1 MRARAQG
8 TPGKRSAAKGIKAAR
23 AVLVTGANRGLGLA
37 LARHYASMGFRVY
50 ACCRRPARASALKE
64 FAGTAPGKVSLHRLD
79 VASAASVGRLARSLR
94 GKALDLLINN
104 AGIYGGRLPLQ
115 EIDYVLWRKACE
127 VNLLGPVRLSAA
139 FARALGKRRGLIV
152 NISTI
157 MASVALTDEA
167 GSYAYRST
175 KAGLNMVSKTLANEL
190 KPSGVSVVA
199 IHPGWVRTDMGG
211 PRAPLSP
218 DESAAK
224 VAAVI
229 AKLSLSDSGKFLNYR
244 GETMPW

>member
-1 MRARAQG
+1 
-8 TPGKRSAAKGIKAAR
+8 
-23 AVLVTGANRGLGLA
+23 
-37 LARHYASMGFRVY
+37 
-50 ACCRRPARASALKE
+50 
-64 FAGTAPGKVSLHRLD
+64 
-79 VASAASVGRLARSLR
+79 
-94 GKALDLLINN
+94 
-104 AGIYGGRLPLQ
+104 
-115 EIDYVLWRKACE
+115 
-127 VNLLGPVRLSAA
+127 VRLSAA

-190 KPSGVSVVA
+190 KPLGVSVVA

-229 AKLSLSDSGKFLNYR
+229 AKLSLGDSGKFLNYR